1 MAYSWDDNDWI
12 LGDNTSEYFYSGG
25 KKSVIYALGGN
36 DKIDSWGSNSYIYGG
51 AGNDTINVYRDAK
64 NSLVDGGTGNDN
76 IEVWADNVTIQTG
89 SGNDTVTVYGKNA
102 KISVGS
108 GKNYLT
114 LYDTQK
120 TAVTGSAGNDEIE
133 FVPSIYS
140 NVNKFTSVTMTGGKG
155 NDILHATNGAD
166 EFRYAKGDGN
176 DVIHDYSGEDFIHL
190 TSGSI
195 TDSYVSG
202 NDVILEVGEGSIR
215 VKNAKGKAIAVM
227 DAKGNKTARVYGNR
241 GKADQS
247 FIQTFMHTLAGTSAR
262 GVAALDQAVRSS
274 SPFKNFQDLR
284 NHFLADCQK
293 ASSAEQFLES
303 YCGINLNNKDTGAIT
318 GWEAGGVTTKTAES
332 VVQGSGKMKNFTG
345 TSFTKRGLTFII
357 PKGLNAAQ
365 QQVVNGLYTWWADG
379 ALKLIEES
387 YGFSF
392 TNAALRT
399 IQVDFYS
406 DSSAFAWASAGYQ
419 YDSMGRVSNL
429 TLNINMAHTG
439 TLNTGD
445 ANGSCSGNAGYMDRL
460 LAHEL
465 THSIMETNL
474 RCFSSLP
481 NFIVEGSA
489 DLTAG
494 SDKTNEMK
502 ALAAN
507 PSALADYVNPAYNI
521 SEDRYVYAAGYMLLR
536 YLGQQA
542 SRSYVPQGLSF
553 DAKHT
558 VLTAANAF
566 SGTLDAGLYA
576 GTFKTFDAS
585 RATKSVKIYGN
596 AQNNTIYASKGGGT
610 MRGQA
615 GNDTLVGGAGKD
627 VIWYGNGDGTDT
639 VKNYTSG
646 KDSIRIYKGSLASGS
661 VSGKDAVLK
670 VGTGAVKIAGGAGKT
685 VSVMNANGNTV
696 QHVFG
701 VANKNTAWNYTAG
714 YGYHGANKTDSLK
727 ITGAKAVSINLGNA
741 AMFGNID
748 KIDASKATGKVTLT
762 GGANSVTLLGG
773 SAADVL
779 TAGKAG
785 AVLNGG
791 KGNDT
796 LTGGAGK
803 DVIWYGTGDGTDTV
817 KNYTSGKDS
826 IRIYKGSL
834 ASGSVSDKDA
844 VLKVGTGAVKVAGG
858 AGKTVSV
865 TNANGNTVQHVFGVT
880 NKNTTWNYTV
890 GYGYHG
896 ANKTD
901 SLKVTGAKAVSINLG
916 NAAMF
921 GNIDKIDASKATGK
935 MTLTSGSAY
944 VALTGG
950 SAADVLKAGK
960 AGATLEGGKGK
971 DMLYGGAGKDK
982 FIFRK
987 GYGQDTI
994 LSSGKGD
1001 IAYLYNIVKIGQA
1014 KFSLSQGVL
1023 SMKFTGSSDTLA
1035 VKNWSASGLNTVVLG
1050 DGTKYQLG
1058 LSKGKIT
1065 TKKI

>member
-1 MAYSWDDNDWI
+1 MANNWTDNARV
-12 LGDNTSEYFYSGG
+12 LGDNTSESFYNAG
-25 KKSVIYALGGN
+25 KKAVIYAYGGN
-36 DKIDSWGSNSYIYGG
+36 DWIYGDGERTIVHAGNGDDSIKYYGESSYIYGE
-51 AGNDTINVYRDAK
+51 AGNDSIVINPGGK
-64 NSLVDGGTGNDN
+64 NSVVDGGAGNDN
-76 IEVWADNVTIQTG
+76 IEVWADNVSIQTG
-89 SGNDTVTVYGKNA
+89 SGNDTVTIHGKYAKNT

-114 LYDTQK
+114 LYDIQK

-133 FVPSIYS
+133 FVPSEFS

-176 DVIHDYSGEDFIHL
+176 DVIHDYNDEDVIHL

-227 DAKGNKTARVYGNR
+227 DAKGNKTARVYGSR

-392 TNAALRT
+392 NNAPLRT
-399 IQVDFYS
+399 IQVNFYS
-406 DSSAFAWASAGYQ
+406 NPSAFAWASAGYQ
-419 YDSMGRVSNL
+419 YDSMRRPYL

-474 RCFSSLP
+474 KCFSSLP

-558 VLTAANAF
+558 VLTASSAF
-566 SGTLDAGLYA
+566 SGTLDAGLYS
-576 GTFKTFDAS
+576 GTYKTFDAS
-585 RATKSVKIYGN
+585 RAVKSVKIYGN

-615 GNDTLVGGAGKD
+615 GNDTLV
-627 VIWYGNGDGTDT
+627 
-639 VKNYTSG
+639 
-646 KDSIRIYKGSLASGS
+646 
-661 VSGKDAVLK
+661 
-670 VGTGAVKIAGGAGKT
+670 
-685 VSVMNANGNTV
+685 
-696 QHVFG
+696 
-701 VANKNTAWNYTAG
+701 
-714 YGYHGANKTDSLK
+714 
-727 ITGAKAVSINLGNA
+727 
-741 AMFGNID
+741 
-748 KIDASKATGKVTLT
+748 
-762 GGANSVTLLGG
+762 
-773 SAADVL
+773 
-779 TAGKAG
+779 
-785 AVLNGG
+785 
-791 KGNDT
+791 
-796 LTGGAGK
+796 GGAGK

-844 VLKVGTGAVKVAGG
+844 VLKVGTGAVKIAGG

-901 SLKVTGAKAVSINLG
+901 SL
-916 NAAMF
+916 
-921 GNIDKIDASKATGK
+921 
-935 MTLTSGSAY
+935 
-944 VALTGG
+944 
-950 SAADVLKAGK
+950 
-960 AGATLEGGKGK
+960 
-971 DMLYGGAGKDK
+971 
-982 FIFRK
+982 
-987 GYGQDTI
+987 
-994 LSSGKGD
+994 
-1001 IAYLYNIVKIGQA
+1001 
-1014 KFSLSQGVL
+1014 
-1023 SMKFTGSSDTLA
+1023 
-1035 VKNWSASGLNTVVLG
+1035 
-1050 DGTKYQLG
+1050 
-1058 LSKGKIT
+1058 
-1065 TKKI
+1065 

>member
-1 MAYSWDDNDWI
+1 MANNRTDNARI
-12 LGDNTSEYFYSGG
+12 VGDNTSESFYNDG
-25 KKSVIYALGGN
+25 KKAVIFAYGGN
-36 DKIDSWGSNSYIYGG
+36 DRIDTWGSGSSIYGG
-51 AGNDTINVYRDAK
+51 AGNDTIAVHKDATSSSAYGDAGNDRIDTWGSGSRINGGDGNDTINVNVDATK
-64 NSLVDGGTGNDN
+64 SIAYGDAGDDRIYTWGSGSRIYGGAGNDTIAVCKDATNSIAYGGAGNDTIAVYKDATNSIAYGDAGNDRIDTWGSGSRIYGGDGNDTITVNVDATNSLVDGGGGNDN
-76 IEVWADNVTIQTG
+76 IEVRADNVSIQTG
-89 SGNDTVTVYGKNA
+89 SGNDTVTIYGKYAKNT

-108 GKNYLT
+108 GKNYLK
-114 LYDTQK
+114 LYDIQK

-133 FVPSIYS
+133 FVPSQYS
-140 NVNKFTSVTMTGGKG
+140 NVNKFASVTMTGGKG

-195 TDSYVSG
+195 TDSYASG

-227 DAKGNKTARVYGNR
+227 DAKGNKTARVYGSR
-241 GKADQS
+241 GKADKS
-247 FIQTFMHTLAGTSAR
+247 FIQAFMHTLAGTSAR

-392 TNAALRT
+392 NNAPLRT
-399 IQVDFYS
+399 IQVNFYS
-406 DSSAFAWASAGYQ
+406 NPSDFAWASAGCR
-419 YDSMGRVSNL
+419 YDSMRRRPYL

-465 THSIMETNL
+465 THSIMESNL
-474 RCFSSLP
+474 KCFGSLP
-481 NFIVEGSA
+481 NFIIEGSA

-494 SDKTNEMK
+494 SSKTDEIK

-507 PSALADYVNPAYNI
+507 PSKLAYYVNPAYDI
-521 SEDRYVYAAGYMLLR
+521 SEDRNVYAAGYMLLR

-558 VLTAANAF
+558 VLTTSSAF
-566 SGTLDAGLYA
+566 SGTLDAGLYS
-576 GTFKTFDAS
+576 GTYKTFDAS
-585 RATKSVKIYGN
+585 RAVKSVKIYGN

-627 VIWYGNGDGTDT
+627 VIWYGAGDGTDT

-646 KDSIRIYKGSLASGS
+646 QDSIRIYKGSLTSGS

-670 VGTGAVKIAGGAGKT
+670 VGTGAVKIAGGAGK
-685 VSVMNANGNTV
+685 
-696 QHVFG
+696 
-701 VANKNTAWNYTAG
+701 
-714 YGYHGANKTDSLK
+714 
-727 ITGAKAVSINLGNA
+727 
-741 AMFGNID
+741 
-748 KIDASKATGKVTLT
+748 
-762 GGANSVTLLGG
+762 
-773 SAADVL
+773 
-779 TAGKAG
+779 
-785 AVLNGG
+785 
-791 KGNDT
+791 
-796 LTGGAGK
+796 
-803 DVIWYGTGDGTDTV
+803 
-817 KNYTSGKDS
+817 
-826 IRIYKGSL
+826 
-834 ASGSVSDKDA
+834 
-844 VLKVGTGAVKVAGG
+844 KVA
-858 AGKTVSV
+858 V

-880 NKNTTWNYTV
+880 NKNTAWTYTT

-901 SLKVTGAKAVSINLG
+901 SLKVTGAKDVSINLG

-935 MTLTSGSAY
+935 MTFTGGSTY
-944 VALTGG
+944 VALAGG

-971 DMLYGGAGKDK
+971 DMLYGGAGNDK

-1001 IAYLYNIVKIGQA
+1001 MAYLYNIMKIGQA

-1023 SMKFTGSSDTLA
+1023 SMKFTGSSDTLT

-1050 DGTKYQLG
+1050 DGTRYQLG
-1058 LSKGKIT
+1058 LSKGKVT